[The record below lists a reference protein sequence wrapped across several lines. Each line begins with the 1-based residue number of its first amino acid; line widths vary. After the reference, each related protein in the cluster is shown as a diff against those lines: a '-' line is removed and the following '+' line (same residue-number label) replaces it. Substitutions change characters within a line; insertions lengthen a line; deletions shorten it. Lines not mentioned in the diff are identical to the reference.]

1 VHLLFRILLHP
12 EHGLSQPMLTSL
24 WLSAGALAAAA
35 GLVLDGLEPMKPLAA
50 LAAAAADS

>member
-12 EHGLSQPMLTSL
+12 EHGLSQQTLTLL

-35 GLVLDGLEPMKPLAA
+35 GLGPEESGLMN
-50 LAAAAADS
+50 LAAAAVVAVVA